1 MIGRRTRIGARTS
14 AFGGKAYINHG
25 LAERP
30 LIAKSGHR
38 DADGGSSP
46 LHQERTTTTTQP
58 NALEAPR
65 DLDHGGAMLFLYMII
80 LISRIPKK
88 DSKGKYSF

>member
-1 MIGRRTRIGARTS
+1 MS
-14 AFGGKAYINHG
+14 AIGGKADINQRVPKG
-25 LAERP
+25 P
-30 LIAKSGHR
+30 LIAKSGHW

-58 NALEAPR
+58 NALEAPL